1 MSCPNGTA
9 IGVSV
14 SSIKKASVEL
24 FLCLGCEGIIKGEVD
39 NLGPLGSL
47 HWGLRPGAVTSI
59 RNLAFVRGT
68 SVNVGNAF

>member
-1 MSCPNGTA
+1 MGGPYGTA

-47 HWGLRPGAVTSI
+47 YWGLRPGAVTSI
-59 RNLAFVRGT
+59 RYLAEVRRT
-68 SVNVGNAF
+68 PLIIV